1 MISVLIADDHPVVR
15 AGMRQII
22 DADDQTRVTAETGTG
37 EEVLEAVAGSEF
49 DVLLLDISMPG
60 PSGVDLLQ
68 RLRAARC
75 RAAILFMSM
84 YPEDQFAVR
93 LLKSG
98 ASGYLT
104 KESAPEQLIAAIHKV
119 ARGGRFISASLAE
132 ILADTLTSDEDRPAH
147 ETLSNREYQVF
158 QMLAS
163 GKSVSEAAK
172 DLNISVKT
180 VSTYRT
186 RILEKMNMSKNAE
199 FTYYAIKN
207 GLID

>member
-22 DADDQTRVTAETGTG
+22 DADEQTSVIAEAGSG
-37 EEVLEAVAGSEF
+37 EEVLEATTRSTF

-75 RAAILFMSM
+75 QAAILFMSM

-104 KESAPEQLIAAIHKV
+104 KESAPDQLVAAIHKV

-163 GKSVSEAAK
+163 GKSVSETARE
-172 DLNISVKT
+172 LNISVKT

>member
-22 DADDQTRVTAETGTG
+22 DADDQASVIAEAGSG
-37 EEVLEAVAGSEF
+37 EEVLEATVRSNF

-75 RAAILFMSM
+75 QAAILFMSM

-104 KESAPEQLIAAIHKV
+104 KESAPDQLVAAIHKV
-119 ARGGRFISASLAE
+119 ARGGRFISNSLAE

-147 ETLSNREYQVF
+147 ETLSNREFQVF

-163 GKSVSEAAK
+163 GKSVSETARE
-172 DLNISVKT
+172 LNLSVKT

>member
-22 DADDQTRVTAETGTG
+22 DADDQTSVIAEAGSG
-37 EEVLEAVAGSEF
+37 EEVLEATVRSPF

-75 RAAILFMSM
+75 QAAILFMSM

-104 KESAPEQLIAAIHKV
+104 KESAPDQLVAAIHKV

-163 GKSVSEAAK
+163 GKSVSETARE
-172 DLNISVKT
+172 LNISVKT

>member
-22 DADDQTRVTAETGTG
+22 DADDQTRVTAEAGTG

>member
-22 DADDQTRVTAETGTG
+22 DAGDQTSVIAEAGSG
-37 EEVLEAVAGSEF
+37 EEVLEATARSPF

-75 RAAILFMSM
+75 QAAILFMSM

-104 KESAPEQLIAAIHKV
+104 KESAPDQLVSAIHKV

-163 GKSVSEAAK
+163 GKSVSETARE
-172 DLNISVKT
+172 LNISVKT